1 MNIDK
6 IKELDITERIMLV
19 EDIWDSIAQEQ
30 DKVKLSDYEKQI
42 LDQRLKA
49 HEKNPDNLI
58 SWDKIKSKLKS

>member
-58 SWDKIKSKLKS
+58 SWDQIKSKLKS

>member
-30 DKVKLSDYEKQI
+30 DKVKLSDYEKQV
-42 LDQRLKA
+42 LNQRLKA
-49 HEKNPDNLI
+49 HEKNPNDLI
-58 SWDKIKSKLKS
+58 SWNEIRLKLRS

>member
-19 EDIWDSIAQEQ
+19 KDIWDSIAQEQ

-58 SWDKIKSKLKS
+58 SWDQIKSKLKS

>member
-49 HEKNPDNLI
+49 HGKNPDNLI
-58 SWDKIKSKLKS
+58 SWDQIKSKLKS